1 MERRDR
7 TMNVKMENVTYLRKS
22 KISTLAQSR
31 GEDRFERES
40 RTKAAFGRYVGIGQ
54 SGEGR

>member
-40 RTKAAFGRYVGIGQ
+40 RTKAAFGKVCGNWTKW
-54 SGEGR
+54 